1 MKRWK
6 EWKFMVTVRVME
18 GISVNTL
25 ELVDYIRYRLNLR
38 DHLKLSDVCLL
49 SESDDFIEEKEG
61 V

>member
-6 EWKFMVTVRVME
+6 EWKFMVTVKVME
-18 GISVNTL
+18 GISVDTA

-38 DHLKLSDVCLL
+38 EHLQLSDVCLL
-49 SESDDFIEEKEG
+49 TKSDDFIEEKEG